1 VGAFFALL
9 DPLLAGV
16 RREALADAMRRPEED
31 LLERLYGHRSHLRL
45 EAIDGDHVAHG
56 RADDPVKLA
65 GFLGHRARTVAI
77 IV

>member
-1 VGAFFALL
+1 MT
-9 DPLLAGV
+9 PC
-16 RREALADAMRRPEED
+16 DARKED

-65 GFLGHRARTVAI
+65 GFLGHRAQMVAI